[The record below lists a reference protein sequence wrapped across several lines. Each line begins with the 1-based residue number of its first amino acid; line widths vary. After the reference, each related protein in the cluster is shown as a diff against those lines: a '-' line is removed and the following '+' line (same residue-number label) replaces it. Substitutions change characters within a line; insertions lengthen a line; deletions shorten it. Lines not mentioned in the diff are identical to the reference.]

1 MRVIVHVHPGSRRP
15 GVGGDHGGALIV
27 RVSEPAVD
35 GRATDAV
42 AAALAKA
49 FGVRRSAVELVSGP
63 TSRQK
68 RFDIDGATEQQLFA
82 LLHAND
88 EGSPRH

>member
-1 MRVIVHVHPGSRRP
+1 MRVTVHVHPGSRRP
-15 GVGGDHGGALIV
+15 AVGGEHGGALVV
-27 RVSEPAVD
+27 RVSEPAAD

-42 AAALAKA
+42 AVALARA

-68 RFDIDGATEQQLFA
+68 RFQVDGATEERLIA